1 MSEYTLYFLAVGSL
15 IISFYKD
22 RTKTKKALMVSYKSI
37 MKLMP
42 AILPM
47 MFFIGISLSVLSED
61 LIGKLLGAGSGIIGM
76 LIAFVVGALAFMPSF
91 VAFPL
96 GANLLEHG
104 AGYPQIAAFVSSLM
118 AVGIASLGVEIKHF
132 GKRAAILRN
141 LVSVLASVCFALIIW
156 RVML

>member
-1 MSEYTLYFLAVGSL
+1 MSDYALYFLAIGAL
-15 IISFYKD
+15 IFSYYKD
-22 RTKTKKALMVSYKSI
+22 RAKTLKALKVSYKSI

-47 MFFIGISLSVLSED
+47 MFFIGISLSVLSEE
-61 LIGKLLGAGSGIIGM
+61 LISQLLGAGSGIVGM

-118 AVGIASLGVEIKHF
+118 GVGVASLGVEMKYF
-132 GKRAAILRN
+132 GKRAAFLRN
-141 LVSVLASVCFALIIW
+141 AVSVLASICFAMIIW
-156 RVML
+156 RVM